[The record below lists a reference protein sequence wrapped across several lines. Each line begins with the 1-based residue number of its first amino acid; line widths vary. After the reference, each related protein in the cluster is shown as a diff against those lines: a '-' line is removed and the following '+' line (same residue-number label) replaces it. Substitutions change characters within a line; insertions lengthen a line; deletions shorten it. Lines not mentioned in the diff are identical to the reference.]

1 MKLRSV
7 KAKAR
12 RVAGCEGKVR
22 FTSFTR
28 AAQVA
33 RLQSQRHGQKFRAY
47 HCQPCGGFH
56 SGSDGLGDPGTPAD
70 SRQPFR
76 VFAHNGDGVECYVGR
91 SPDREAKKM
100 REILSQD
107 GWTVTRVVEGRR

>member
-12 RVAGCEGKVR
+12 RVAGCVGKVR
-22 FTSFTR
+22 FVSFGR
-28 AAQVA
+28 AQTVA
-33 RLQSQRHGQKFRAY
+33 RQQSKRHGIRFQAY
-47 HCQPCGGFH
+47 HCSDCGGAH
-56 SGSDGLGDPGTPAD
+56 TGSASSADPHTAKD
-70 SRQPFR
+70 ARQPFR